1 MFLYPGWGYIHF
13 AQSFDSYKED
23 CIQLVNVI
31 YNKRHVNSRYSSNK
45 TFANLK
51 YPFF

>member
-1 MFLYPGWGYIHF
+1 MVFYPGRGYIHF

-23 CIQLVNVI
+23 CILLVKVI

-45 TFANLK
+45 TFVNFK